1 MYTLVRFATMQA
13 CRGGGTY
20 LLREL
25 PTKRIISVDRELN
38 SEINGI
44 LQLSEGSPQNSKGPQ
59 QDCEAGVAS
68 CGHTERSSSPL
79 TVMGAGRRKA
89 ENDPLL

>member
-1 MYTLVRFATMQA
+1 MYILVSFATVQA
-13 CRGGGTY
+13 CRGGGTH

-25 PTKRIISVDRELN
+25 PTKRIISVDRVLS

-59 QDCEAGVAS
+59 QDC
-68 CGHTERSSSPL
+68 
-79 TVMGAGRRKA
+79 
-89 ENDPLL
+89 